1 MSNVPDSEGKFIKM
15 AQIGVLQTQGK
26 LRTLL
31 GSCVG
36 IALFDKK
43 LKLIG
48 LAHVVMPCSMG
59 TSDSPGK
66 YADTAIPEMIRR
78 MNKLACGSK
87 LFLTAKIAGGA
98 NMFSYTTA
106 SPSATIGEQNI
117 LAVEESLAKEQI
129 PVLGRHLGGS
139 FGRRMVVDAESG
151 IAHIHVVGYA
161 TVQF

>member
-1 MSNVPDSEGKFIKM
+1 MSSVPDSEGKLIKM
-15 AQIGVLQTQGK
+15 AEIGVLQSQGR

-59 TSDSPGK
+59 TDHSPGK

-78 MNKLACGSK
+78 MNKMACGSK
-87 LFLTAKIAGGA
+87 LSLTAKIAGGA
-98 NMFSYTTA
+98 NMFSYA
-106 SPSATIGEQNI
+106 SSSPSATIGEQNI

-151 IAHIHVVGYA
+151 IAQIHVVGKA
-161 TVQF
+161 MVQF